1 LNYLEQFDLAVENY
15 KRADQ
20 ADPTLNSQGVIAN
33 IVERV
38 RVIHNAII
46 NKVKSTNRNSILIIF
61 K

>member
-1 LNYLEQFDLAVENY
+1 MNYLEQFDLAVENY

>member
-46 NKVKSTNRNSILIIF
+46 NKVKITNRNSILTIF

>member
-1 LNYLEQFDLAVENY
+1 MNYLEQFDLAVENY

-46 NKVKSTNRNSILIIF
+46 NKVKITNRNSILTIF